1 MKPSSEIPRPAG
13 SLLNHSLRFFRNTM
27 QFYEDAHRECGD
39 LFATRIPGMG
49 EWVYVCSPEMAEAV
63 VQAPPD
69 ELSGGDLGGF
79 NLIHVQGPGA
89 ASHLDGPALKERR
102 DVTAPYLSASAGL
115 KRVDDFRAIAERR
128 IAEWPVGQPFKLV
141 LSLQK
146 IALESLMRVF
156 FSGASPERIRQ
167 LSDVYEDFSFK
178 GLRSPATP
186 HSSLQVDLGPWSLW
200 GQVLKRQRAVFA
212 AFSQEIEARLA
223 AAPEEDGIVPALG
236 RAGLAP
242 EVIRAELLDL
252 LFQGHEMTGDG
263 LTWIYSE
270 LLANPEKLGKLRE
283 EVVSVVGSEGIRAGD
298 LDRLPYLQAVIFEG
312 LRRRP
317 TNFITS
323 VRRVKKPFPL
333 GGYLL
338 PEGTL
343 VAVCYPALAKRADLY
358 PDPQRFQP
366 ERQAGQGPTG
376 ARCPFGSGAH
386 ACPGRELAM
395 VILKTVLA
403 TVVRGAELKAA
414 QALEELRP
422 VRVAYFYEPNKGL
435 QVTLEK
441 RL

>member
-1 MKPSSEIPRPAG
+1 MKPLSEIPRPAG
-13 SLLNHSLRFFRNTM
+13 SLINHSLRFFRNTM

-49 EWVYVCSPEMAEAV
+49 EWVYVGSPELAEAV
-63 VQAPPD
+63 VQASPED
-69 ELSGGDLGGF
+69 LSGGDLGGF
-79 NLIHVQGPGA
+79 NLVHVQGPGA

-102 DVTAPYLSASAGL
+102 DVTAPYLSAPAGL
-115 KRVDDFRAIAERR
+115 KRVDEFRAIAERK
-128 IAEWPVGQPFKLV
+128 IAEWPLGQPFPLV
-141 LSLQK
+141 LTLQK
-146 IALESLMRVF
+146 IALESMMRVF
-156 FSGASPERIRQ
+156 FATASPERVRQ
-167 LSDVYEDFSFK
+167 LSGVYEDFSFK

-200 GQVLKRQRAVFA
+200 GRVLKRQRAVFA
-212 AFSQEIEARLA
+212 AFSREIEDRLA
-223 AAPEEDGIVPALG
+223 AGPEEDDIILALS

-270 LLANPEKLGKLRE
+270 LLANPEKLAKLRQE
-283 EVVSVVGSEGIRAGD
+283 IGSVVGSEGVRAGD
-298 LDRLPYLQAVIFEG
+298 LDRLPYLQGVIYEG

-366 ERQAGQGPTG
+366 ERQAGQEPTG
-376 ARCPFGSGAH
+376 TRCPFGSGAH

-414 QALEELRP
+414 QPLEEIRP

-435 QVTLEK
+435 QVVLEK